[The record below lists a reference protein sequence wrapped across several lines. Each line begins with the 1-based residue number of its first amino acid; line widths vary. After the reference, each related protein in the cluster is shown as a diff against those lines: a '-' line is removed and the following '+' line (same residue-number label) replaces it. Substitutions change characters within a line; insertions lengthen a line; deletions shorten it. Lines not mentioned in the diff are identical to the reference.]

1 MERHNYDNTNAGKRT
16 RVMSE
21 SSSTRPKTRPRL
33 VSESAASKDK
43 RALHGGLFANKA
55 LHSHSAPSFSL
66 LSPSSRQQ
74 RANKEERRC
83 MLTASERK
91 QKDIRDPEEELL
103 RSVLVNNTMR
113 HLNRDLRKEKAV
125 KTAKRAK
132 FGNKAISRAML

>member
-1 MERHNYDNTNAGKRT
+1 MERHNYNGRRT

-43 RALHGGLFANKA
+43 KALRGGLSVNNKA

-66 LSPSSRQQ
+66 LSPSSRQH

-83 MLTASERK
+83 MLSASERK
-91 QKDIRDPEEELL
+91 QRDIRDPEEELL

-113 HLNRDLRKEKAV
+113 HLNRDLRKEEAV

-132 FGNKAISRAML
+132 FGNKAICRAML